1 MSANEAKINLPRLGL
16 LDEGTTK
23 KLIEQAQ
30 AGDHSARDKLVQHNM
45 RLVYA
50 VALRLQRPGY
60 EFEDLFQVG
69 CLGLVKA
76 IDHFNLD
83 FDVRFSTYAV
93 PVIAGEIKRLVRE
106 DGPLKV
112 SRSVRQLGQQLMA
125 TRERLVAD
133 LSREPTVH
141 ELASAVGVSPE
152 DAVQALEA
160 ARPVTSLNE
169 SVGGSDSGATEVQDT
184 LAAGSDDET
193 AVVDSVSL
201 KKAISELPERDR
213 RILLMRYFEE
223 KTQAEVAAAIG
234 VSQVQI
240 SRIEKRLLSSLRAVM
255 Q

>member
-1 MSANEAKINLPRLGL
+1 MSANEAKINLPRVGL

-23 KLIEQAQ
+23 RLIQQAQ

-50 VALRLQRPGY
+50 VALRLQRSGY

-125 TRERLVAD
+125 ARGKLVAD

-152 DAVQALEA
+152 EAVQALEA
-160 ARPVTSLNE
+160 ARPVTSLSE
-169 SVGGSDSGATEVQDT
+169 SVSGSDSAEVQDT
-184 LAAGSDDET
+184 LAAGLDEET

-213 RILLMRYFEE
+213 KILLMRYFEE

>member
-1 MSANEAKINLPRLGL
+1 MSANEAKINLPRVGL

-23 KLIEQAQ
+23 RLIQQAQ

-50 VALRLQRPGY
+50 VALRLQRSGY

-125 TRERLVAD
+125 ARGKLVVD

-152 DAVQALEA
+152 EAVQALEA
-160 ARPVTSLNE
+160 ARPVTSLSE
-169 SVGGSDSGATEVQDT
+169 SVSGSDSAEVQDT
-184 LAAGSDDET
+184 LAAGLDEET

-213 RILLMRYFEE
+213 KILLMRYFEE